1 MAVMHTVIMAAQFNG
16 PNGYKLTQTSLNA
29 LTRPVRSCEVNVM
42 LILFSCKM
50 RELPVAGPASR
61 FDGGLSLPRLGPEIP
76 HDDRPVF
83 E

>member
-29 LTRPVRSCEVNVM
+29 LARPVRSCEVNVM
-42 LILFSCKM
+42 LILSHAKSGSYQWSVQ
-50 RELPVAGPASR
+50 PSR

>member
-1 MAVMHTVIMAAQFNG
+1 
-16 PNGYKLTQTSLNA
+16 
-29 LTRPVRSCEVNVM
+29 M